1 MTTTPAE
8 DSEEGMSPKLGKLLS
23 YLSSIAKPDIEK
35 NSVTEQAMKLNAGA
49 IFLAAYFDRRAYKIG
64 GNEKKE
70 YFATPF
76 RSKGKARELDRLG
89 KAARSRSLRRWLTAW
104 AGACDDTR
112 RSIIQCLPENMR
124 PRKGIPTSWVAFSAP
139 GFVTNAP
146 PAADAIPAI
155 AAARKDLVATPVADR
170 RRRKADPRTERFI
183 QTARG
188 AFKELT
194 GKRHA
199 SYTWD
204 FIDDCNKGPFWEFMR
219 AIDEIYGTNIISAKT
234 PSRSRTRKQHQTVL
248 D

>member
-1 MTTTPAE
+1 MTAPPTERPDEWT
-8 DSEEGMSPKLGKLLS
+8 SPKLAKLLS
-23 YLSSIAKPDIEK
+23 YLSSIARPDIEK
-35 NSVTEQAMKLNAGA
+35 NSATEQAMKLNAAA

-64 GNEKKE
+64 GNGKKE

-89 KAARSRSLRRWLTAW
+89 KAARSQSLKRWLGAW
-104 AGACDDTR
+104 AGASDDTH
-112 RSIIQCLPENMR
+112 RSIIQYLPENMR

-155 AAARKDLVATPVADR
+155 SAARKDLVATPIADR

-188 AFKELT
+188 AFKEIT
-194 GKRHA
+194 GKSNA
-199 SYTWD
+199 AYTW
-204 FIDDCNKGPFWEFMR
+204 NVVSEYYEGPFWEFMGI
-219 AIDEIYGTNIISAKT
+219 IDEIYGTSA
-234 PSRSRTRKQHQTVL
+234 RTRTQLLKRK
-248 D
+248 